1 MFFEEISSLPLEKQ
15 NERAH
20 EILRRY
26 LEEGIASEFEKEFAE
41 KIRKIKEDIIDRLGD
56 KAIIFGLMGSGKTD
70 LLAKIATYYV
80 SRYSE
85 KSVVIVVPDR
95 GSSDIIPKIKEYL
108 GRDVNID
115 VKLARSINEKIDSL
129 LEYEVIIFDDVDL
142 ALAKNNISLD
152 TLAKLVKFNRKVYFA
167 LDPVVLSVKE
177 SFNRVLSTFSDCN
190 IVILKSVAMPE
201 VINASLKTGKSLN
214 RCTSFQL
221 TLFSKDQGIKINE
234 LNVKFVKR
242 EVRDSIKKVRSPT
255 QIVKFIPHKSEEVLL
270 PGISPKKNQKEFY
283 TLLYLCLKAS
293 KYSPNN
299 LPIEDKKKF
308 EQTLT
313 EWMKLNKKVIELTIT

>member
-26 LEEGIASEFEKEFAE
+26 LEEGIANEFEKEFAE

-56 KAIIFGLMGSGKTD
+56 KAVIFGLMGSGKTD

-85 KSVVIVVPDR
+85 KSVVIIVPDK
-95 GSSDIIPKIKEYL
+95 GSSDIISKIKGYL
-108 GRDVNID
+108 RRDVNID
-115 VKLARSINEKIDSL
+115 VKLARNINEKSDSL

-142 ALAKNNISLD
+142 ALVRNNISLD
-152 TLAKLVKFNRKVYFA
+152 TLDKIVKFNRKVYFA
-167 LDPVVLSVKE
+167 LDPLVLSAKE
-177 SFNRVLSTFSDCN
+177 SFNRVLDVFNNDCN
-190 IVILKSVAMPE
+190 IAILTSVVMP
-201 VINASLKTGKSLN
+201 V
-214 RCTSFQL
+214 
-221 TLFSKDQGIKINE
+221 DIKISG
-234 LNVKFVKR
+234 LNVKVVKR
-242 EVRDSIKKVRSPT
+242 KVGDSIRKPRALT